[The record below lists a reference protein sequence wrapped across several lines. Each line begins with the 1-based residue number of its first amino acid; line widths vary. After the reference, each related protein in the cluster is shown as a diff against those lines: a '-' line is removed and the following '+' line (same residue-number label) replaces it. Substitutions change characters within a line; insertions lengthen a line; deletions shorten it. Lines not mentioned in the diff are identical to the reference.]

1 VVNLQA
7 SVTYTVFNFNDSR
20 RQMGE
25 QHVTGRLRDKVAIV
39 TGSARGIGAA
49 VAMLFA
55 SEGAQVVGLDLQP
68 AANDVDGVLNLTG
81 DVTRPEQVA
90 AAVATTLARFGR
102 IDVLVNNAGVN
113 VFSAPLELAD
123 SDWDRCLEVDLKAA
137 WIVSK
142 AVLPSM
148 LARESGNIVNIASV
162 HSHRITPGSFPY
174 PVAKHGLIGLTRALA
189 IEYAARGIRVNSISP
204 GFILTPQAEQWLAA
218 QPDPGKER
226 RRQEELLP
234 CKRLGTPEEVAY
246 TTLFLASDEARFINA
261 ADILIDGGR
270 TQLYHE

>member
-1 VVNLQA
+1 
-7 SVTYTVFNFNDSR
+7 
-20 RQMGE
+20 MGE
-25 QHVTGRLRDKVAIV
+25 QHVTGRLRNKVAIV

-49 VAMLFA
+49 VATLFA
-55 SEGAQVVGLDLQP
+55 SEGAQVVGLDRQP
-68 AANDVDGVLNLTG
+68 AANNVDGVLNLTG

-90 AAVATTLARFGR
+90 AAVATTLARFGH

-142 AVLPSM
+142 AVLPPM
-148 LARESGNIVNIASV
+148 LAREAGNIVNIASV
-162 HSHRITPGSFPY
+162 HGHRITPGSFPY

-218 QPDPGKER
+218 QPDPAKER